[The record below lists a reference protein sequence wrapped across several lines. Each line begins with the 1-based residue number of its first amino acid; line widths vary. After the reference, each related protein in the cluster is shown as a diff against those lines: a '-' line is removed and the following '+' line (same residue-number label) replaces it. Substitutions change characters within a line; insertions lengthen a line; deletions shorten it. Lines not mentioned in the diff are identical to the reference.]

1 MRAVVFGGTGMLGRE
16 VVAEG
21 RRRAVPTLGLS
32 HAAADVTDAARLLE
46 WVRSFRADVVVNCA
60 AFTAVDACEE
70 ERDRAYAVNARGA
83 GNAAAAAAA
92 LGAHLLHV
100 STDYVFDGAAQEP
113 YLEEADT
120 APRSVYGASKRA
132 GEEQVLEY
140 EHSTV
145 VRTSWLFGPGGP
157 NFVATMLRLID
168 GGRVPLRVVDDQ
180 VGCPTDTRFLARA
193 LWDLARIGAESRKS
207 SPGVPGRSAGA
218 TTESVHGIVHYR
230 NREPV
235 SWCGFTREIVRSW
248 RPSVDVIPVTTDA
261 FPRPAPRPA
270 YSVLAVDRFER
281 LTGRPVEPWSA
292 GLQSLLDLHRR
303 GRTEFESP

>member
-16 VVAEG
+16 VVTEG
-21 RRRAVPTLGLS
+21 RRRGVPVVGLS
-32 HAAADVTDAARLLE
+32 HAEADVTDAARLVE
-46 WVRSFRADVVVNCA
+46 WVRSFRADVVINCA

-70 ERDRAYAVNARGA
+70 ERDRAYAVNADGA

-92 LGAHLLHV
+92 TGAHLIHV
-100 STDYVFDGAAQEP
+100 STDYVFDGTATAPYPEDAAP
-113 YLEEADT
+113 

-132 GEEQVLEY
+132 GEERVLEY
-140 EHSTV
+140 DRSTV

-157 NFVATMLRLID
+157 NFVATMLRLI
-168 GGRVPLRVVDDQ
+168 GNGVVPLRVVDDQ

-193 LWDLARIGAESRKS
+193 LWELARIGAMAGSQPEKEDVR
-207 SPGVPGRSAGA
+207 GV
-218 TTESVHGIVHYR
+218 VHYR
-230 NREPV
+230 NREAV

-248 RPSVDVIPVTTDA
+248 RPSVEVVPVTTDA

-281 LTGRPVEPWSA
+281 LTGRPVEPWLA
-292 GLQSLLDLHRR
+292 GLQDLLDLHRWGHRR
-303 GRTEFESP
+303 GRTDFGRK

>member
-1 MRAVVFGGTGMLGRE
+1 MRVVVFGGNGMLGSE
-16 VVAEG
+16 VVAAG
-21 RRRAVPTLGLS
+21 RRRGVPVLGLS
-32 HAAADVTDAARLLE
+32 RAEADVTDAERLVD
-46 WVRSFRADVVVNCA
+46 WVRAFRADVVINCA

-70 ERDRAYAVNARGA
+70 ERDRAYAVNAGGA

-92 LGAHLLHV
+92 VGAHLLHV
-100 STDYVFDGAAQEP
+100 STDYVFDGAGAEP
-113 YLEEADT
+113 YPEEADT

-140 EHSTV
+140 ERSTV

-168 GGRVPLRVVDDQ
+168 ADRVPLRVVDDQ

-193 LWDLARIGAESRKS
+193 LWQLAELESGREGAN
-207 SPGVPGRSAGA
+207 GV
-218 TTESVHGIVHYR
+218 IHYR

-235 SWCGFTREIVRSW
+235 SWFGFTREIVRSW
-248 RPSVDVIPVTTDA
+248 RPAVEVVPVTTDA

-281 LTGRPVEPWSA
+281 LTGRSVEPWLA
-292 GLQSLLDLHRR
+292 GLQDLLDLHRR
-303 GRTEFESP
+303 GRTRFEGNGI